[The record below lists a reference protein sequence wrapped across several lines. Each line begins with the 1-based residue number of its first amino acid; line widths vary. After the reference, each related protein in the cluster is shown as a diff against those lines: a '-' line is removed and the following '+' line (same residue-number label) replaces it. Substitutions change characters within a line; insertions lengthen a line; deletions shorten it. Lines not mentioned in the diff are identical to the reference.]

1 MNTLKGVG
9 NRLARYF
16 LAGAIAVLPL
26 VVTIAIVIWVA
37 GFLQRFVGPGT
48 PVGRA
53 VSNLGWQFSRE
64 DKTLAYL
71 IGWAVVL
78 AAVFLLGVAVET
90 GARRML
96 QTLTDAIL
104 NRVPVVGGI
113 YNTSKQLVSMLDRQ
127 DEADLKGMSVVYCLF
142 GGERGAGFLA
152 LLVSPQT
159 YKINDRVYQI
169 VIVPTAPVPF
179 GGGLL
184 FVPVECVLPADMSVD
199 GLMSIYVSM
208 GVTAPQFMRTSLTE
222 DAATDPGSAQTDPSS
237 AQR

>member
-1 MNTLKGVG
+1 MSIFQTIGK
-9 NRLARYF
+9 RLLRYF
-16 LAGAIAVLPL
+16 LAGAFAILPL

-37 GFLQRFVGPGT
+37 GFLQRFLGQDT
-48 PVGRA
+48 LIGRA
-53 VSNLGWQFSRE
+53 VRNLGWPFSTE

-78 AAVFLLGVAVET
+78 GLVFLLGVAVET
-90 GARRML
+90 GARRLL
-96 QTLTDAIL
+96 QAMTDAVL

-127 DEADLKGMSVVYCLF
+127 DQADLKGMSVVFCIF
-142 GGERGAGFLA
+142 GGAHGTAFLA
-152 LLVSPQT
+152 LLVSPQIYVIDGRE
-159 YKINDRVYQI
+159 YKI

-184 FVPVECVLPADMSVD
+184 FVPTECVRDADMSVE

-208 GVTAPQFMRTSLTE
+208 GVTAPQFMQHSITAS
-222 DAATDPGSAQTDPSS
+222 AAK
-237 AQR
+237 

>member
-9 NRLARYF
+9 NRLFRYF
-16 LAGAIAVLPL
+16 LAGAFAVLPL

-37 GFLQRFVGPGT
+37 GFLQRFVGPAT
-48 PVGRA
+48 PVGRG
-53 VSNLGWQFSRE
+53 VRHLGWQFSPN
-64 DKTLAYL
+64 DTTLAYI

-90 GARRML
+90 GAKRLL

-104 NRVPVVGGI
+104 NRVPVVGNI

-127 DEADLKGMSVVYCLF
+127 DQADLKGMSVVYCIF
-142 GGERGAGFLA
+142 GENHGAGFLA

-159 YKINDRVYQI
+159 YHIGGRDYKI
-169 VIVPTAPVPF
+169 VIVPTAPLPF

-184 FVPVECVLPADMSVD
+184 FVPADCIIDAEMSVD

-208 GVTAPQFMRTSLTE
+208 GVTAPQHMRDLFVKPE
-222 DAATDPGSAQTDPSS
+222 EP
-237 AQR
+237 